1 MQATKQ
7 HALAALNARIN
18 LPLQKQFEIAV
29 AERGIT
35 KQKAVEEALQLWI
48 ARQSTLRRRK
58 MGEAPLIRSARR
70 KSRTLNLTGQDIDD
84 IIFG

>member
-7 HALAALNARIN
+7 TLTALNARISR
-18 LPLQKQFEIAV
+18 PLQRQFEVAV

-48 ARQSTLRRRK
+48 VRQSTLRKRK
-58 MGEAPLIRSARR
+58 MGQAPLIQSHRR
-70 KSRTLNLTGQDIDD
+70 ARTLNLTAQDVDEIL
-84 IIFG
+84 FG

>member
-7 HALAALNARIN
+7 LALAALNARIN

-48 ARQSTLRRRK
+48 ARQSTLHKRK
-58 MGEAPLIRSARR
+58 MGQAPLIQSHRP
-70 KSRTLNLTGQDIDD
+70 SRTLNLTAQDIDE
-84 IIFG
+84 ILFG

>member
-7 HALAALNARIN
+7 SLNARISQA
-18 LPLQKQFEIAV
+18 LEKQFETAV

-48 ARQSTLRRRK
+48 ARQSTLHKRK
-58 MGEAPLIRSARR
+58 MGQAPLIQSGRR
-70 KSRTLNLTGQDIDD
+70 SRTLNLTAQDIDD